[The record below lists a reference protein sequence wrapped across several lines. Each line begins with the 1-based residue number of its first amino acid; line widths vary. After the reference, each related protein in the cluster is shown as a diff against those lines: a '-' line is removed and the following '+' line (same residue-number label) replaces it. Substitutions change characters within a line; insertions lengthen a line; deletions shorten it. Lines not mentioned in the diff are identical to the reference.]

1 MSEIILRI
9 PCQGTDCDDSDL
21 KGWVCGRCNNG
32 KIFLTENG
40 IVKCNKC
47 DYKKD
52 YFSEDFYCN
61 KCKEKKN
68 NSNSNYYRKF
78 GMLLKYICSE
88 VQSRKFLENV
98 GDSLIIQL
106 RKYRNS

>member
-52 YFSEDFYCN
+52 YLSVNFYCP

-68 NSNSNYYRKF
+68 NSNSNYYRRKYQ
-78 GMLLKYICSE
+78 MLLGYIASE
-88 VQSRKFLENV
+88 VQSEDFLENV
-98 GDSLIIQL
+98 LHSLRNQL
-106 RKYRNS
+106 RKY